1 MKIKNLVILL
11 IMTTNI
17 MYAQTTLK
25 NYLNT
30 GFGLYIANNSSSNA
44 DNIGNSATLNLE
56 AELTKHSAARFSID
70 NYRIPLVKE
79 INFNNAVV
87 KSDNKANITSFGL
100 DYGLFFMSK
109 KWRFYAFVGGS
120 VALVEEPQFNS
131 TNPLQL
137 SIGSENVTRW
147 ALRIS
152 PGIKYHFSDTF
163 ILFTEFQNI
172 AVFYKNQDNKN
183 LFNGN
188 GLVLGIA
195 SKL

>member
-1 MKIKNLVILL
+1 MKIKNLVILFA
-11 IMTTNI
+11 MTTNI

-30 GFGLYIANNSSSNA
+30 GVGLYIAHNSTSSD

-70 NYRIPLVKE
+70 NYRIPLLKE
-79 INFNNAVV
+79 ISFNNALV
-87 KSDNKANITSFGL
+87 KSDNKANITSLGL
-100 DYGLFFMSK
+100 DYGLFFMYH

-120 VALVEEPQFNS
+120 VAFVEEPQFNS

-137 SIGSENVTRW
+137 SIGSANVTRW
-147 ALRIS
+147 AIRIS
-152 PGIKYHFSDTF
+152 PGIKYHFTDTF
-163 ILFTEFQNI
+163 ILFTEFQNMSI
-172 AVFYKNQDNKN
+172 FYKNQDNKN
-183 LFNGN
+183 LLNGS